1 MACELIADPDRV
13 PGGRVATIGGWV
25 IEHCVGPLGV
35 GTMVVKPERH
45 VVHLSD
51 LDPSE
56 VAELGPALTNVARAV
71 SLAASETG
79 EPPGQVYVCLWSHA
93 HREPGHIH
101 FVVQPVGDSLMQRFD
116 AHGPELQVRMFKSD
130 EPMDP
135 MLMTA
140 AADRVRAHLASVS
153 HGTLADTD

>member
-79 EPPGQVYVCLWSHA
+79 EPPGGRFTPASGLTPNV
-93 HREPGHIH
+93 
-101 FVVQPVGDSLMQRFD
+101 SLGISISLCNPSATR
-116 AHGPELQVRMFKSD
+116 
-130 EPMDP
+130 
-135 MLMTA
+135 
-140 AADRVRAHLASVS
+140 
-153 HGTLADTD
+153 